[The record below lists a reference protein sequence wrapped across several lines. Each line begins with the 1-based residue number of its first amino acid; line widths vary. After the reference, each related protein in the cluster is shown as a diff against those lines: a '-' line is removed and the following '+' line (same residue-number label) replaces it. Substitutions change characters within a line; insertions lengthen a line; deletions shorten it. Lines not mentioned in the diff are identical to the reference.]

1 MSTNNNIAIAPVTS
15 LKSLAKSGFA
25 TAKGNYFHVR
35 PEAIVID
42 PSYNARKDYGD
53 MDELKRQ
60 IVAVGRIKEPLT
72 VEFKDGALS
81 LIEGHRRLRAVAE
94 LNADGQTVISSVP
107 ILIEAMNEV
116 EKIVDLVVSNDGKN
130 FNMLEQGIVFKRLK
144 DAGLKGKEI
153 AEKVG
158 KTQAHV
164 SNCLKLAN
172 APEEIQ
178 EQINTGSLSSAN
190 ALDVIRENKGNI
202 EEAVKAVE
210 EAVQSA
216 KAEGKTK
223 ATQKTM
229 AKDKAAKAPK
239 KVNGTAPKSTTDV
252 EDTEAV
258 EIPLR
263 VFKAVHAA
271 LSALVTS
278 NKITEVEGNIVTS
291 HVFNLLSADDKSV
304 FEVVEEASQLK
315 VVEDLATV

>member
-1 MSTNNNIAIAPVTS
+1 MNKQIEIAPVTS

-81 LIEGHRRLRAVAE
+81 LIEGHRRLRAVSE
-94 LNADGQTVISSVP
+94 LNAEGQTIISAVP
-107 ILIEAMNEV
+107 ILIESMDEV

-178 EQINTGSLSSAN
+178 EQINAGSLSSAN
-190 ALDVIRENKGNI
+190 ALELIRENKGNA

-229 AKDKAAKAPK
+229 AKDKKAKNKAI
-239 KVNGTAPKSTTDV
+239 NGTAPKSSTEV
-252 EDTEAV
+252 EDTETI

-263 VFKAVHAA
+263 VFKAVHGA
-271 LSALVTS
+271 LSALVAA

-291 HVFNLLSADDKSV
+291 HVFNLLSADDKQV